1 MSHHRI
7 TITVCLIIVSQP
19 QHVSSLYH
27 NHSMSHHR
35 ITITV
40 CLIIVSQSQ
49 HVSSPYHNHSVS
61 HHRITTT
68 ACLIIVSQPQHV
80 SSSYRNYHCRTYFY
94 GTLKLSLSQEHEV
107 VALVRRLFRSWD
119 EMLALHCSNRT
130 DVYNLVHW
138 FHEDLIC
145 RGETSTH
152 SSDGR

>member
-1 MSHHRI
+1 MLGGDVDDDEDVDDDDNDDDDDDEDVGIHSI
-7 TITVCLIIVSQP
+7 MWVAA
-19 QHVSSLYH
+19 HVSSSYH
-27 NHSMSHHR
+27 NHS
-35 ITITV
+35 T
-40 CLIIVSQSQ
+40 
-49 HVSSPYHNHSVS
+49 S

-80 SSSYRNYHCRTYFY
+80 SSSYHNHHCRTYFY

-119 EMLALHCSNRT
+119 EMLALHCSHRT

-152 SSDGR
+152 STDGR